1 MNVNLKSRIFL
12 NQNEFIGLLHD
23 FINDSFSGRRLRSDG
38 KKIKIATVDFY
49 INLNK
54 LLEEFSIKKKFELRI
69 YVFNNLT
76 PNQREK
82 ATKWYMNFYREFTNY
97 LYDDK
102 NLFDNYVG
110 SIIKTLR
117 TFFKYLQNERQISF
131 GDYSRYFYV
140 ANEEIQII
148 ALRPAQLGYIIHSNE
163 LNNKLSDKLKEIRDI
178 FVFGCTVALRVS
190 DLLTLNKKNLVII
203 NKNYY
208 LNVKSEKTKT
218 KTLIKLPPYAVD
230 IILRY
235 DDKYA
240 SLLPP
245 ISIAWLDKLL
255 KDFASFLPDNFELQ
269 KIREQRGQA
278 IVIYKNKELKTHYHL
293 SDHISSHTMR
303 RTAITTMLMLG
314 MSEHLVRKISGHAAN
329 SSEFFR
335 YVELSQSFIDEETD
349 KIFDK
354 INQLNVA

>member
-1 MNVNLKSRIFL
+1 M
-12 NQNEFIGLLHD
+12 
-23 FINDSFSGRRLRSDG
+23 
-38 KKIKIATVDFY
+38 
-49 INLNK
+49 
-54 LLEEFSIKKKFELRI
+54 
-69 YVFNNLT
+69 FNNLT

-190 DLLTLNKKNLVII
+190 DLLNLNKKNLVII

-230 IILRY
+230 IILKY

-240 SLLPP
+240 TLLPP

-269 KIREQRGQA
+269 KIREQRGQV

-303 RTAITTMLMLG
+303 RTAVTTMLILG
-314 MSEHLVRKISGHAAN
+314 MSEHLVRQISGHAAN
-329 SSEFFR
+329 SKEFYR
-335 YVELSQSFIDEETD
+335 YVQISQNYLDQETD
-349 KIFDK
+349 KVFNK
-354 INQLNVA
+354 LCTWNPYNQNYI